1 MTGRKPSPS
10 KTIDRNDTHY
20 SKEEVEKRMIAEEKI
35 KTADRLEPPSGMSS
49 FAKKEWKRIMGLY
62 RQMEADILNDLD
74 ISALMMYCEA
84 YAVYRKAEKVWV
96 NFSKIKDP
104 SDTDYKVFNRARIQ
118 MNDQVKV
125 VCQLSEQLCLTPV
138 GRARMGIAM
147 AKKKEQSS
155 LAKLFQGGDGDD
167 DGGES
172 ESDPEPCS
180 PLADEALEK

>member
-1 MTGRKPSPS
+1 MET
-10 KTIDRNDTHY
+10 
-20 SKEEVEKRMIAEEKI
+20 KI
-35 KTADRLEPPSGMSS
+35 KTADRLKCPKDMSPV
-49 FAKKEWKRIMGLY
+49 AKKEWKRIMGLY

-74 ISALMMYCEA
+74 ITALTMYCESFA
-84 YAVYRKAEKVWV
+84 QYKSAQKDWVQVQKVVTTNV
-96 NFSKIKDP
+96 NSQRTLDKIR
-104 SDTDYKVFNRARIQ
+104 SV

-167 DGGES
+167 DGNDG
-172 ESDPEPCS
+172 
-180 PLADEALEK
+180 DENPTEAKDEEDEK

>member
-1 MTGRKPSPS
+1 MTGRKPTPA
-10 KTIDRNDTHY
+10 KAIDR
-20 SKEEVEKRMIAEEKI
+20 KEMHHTKDEIRARSIAEDKV
-35 KTADRLEPPSGMSS
+35 KTADKLEPPSGMSS
-49 FAKKEWKRIMGLY
+49 VAKKEWKRIMGLY

-96 NFSKIKDP
+96 NFSKLKDP
-104 SDTDYKVFNRARIQ
+104 SDTDYKIFNRARVQ

-155 LAKLFQGGDGDD
+155 LAKLFQGVDGDD
-167 DGGES
+167 ES
-172 ESDPEPCS
+172 EAKADDSPEEEGNELRP
-180 PLADEALEK
+180 

>member
-1 MTGRKPSPS
+1 MTGRKPTPA
-10 KTIDRNDTHY
+10 KAIDR
-20 SKEEVEKRMIAEEKI
+20 KEMHHTKDEVRARANAEDKI

-49 FAKKEWKRIMGLY
+49 VAKKEWKRIMGLY

-96 NFSKIKDP
+96 NFSRIKDP
-104 SDTDYKVFNRARIQ
+104 SDTDYKIFNRARVQ

-155 LAKLFQGGDGDD
+155 LAKLFQGGDDEDKNDD
-167 DGGES
+167 DSSKGTEQ
-172 ESDPEPCS
+172 
-180 PLADEALEK
+180 

>member
-1 MTGRKPSPS
+1 MTGRKPTPA
-10 KTIDRNDTHY
+10 KTIDL
-20 SKEEVEKRMIAEEKI
+20 KEMHQPKDVVRARANAEDKI
-35 KTADRLEPPSGMSS
+35 KTADRLEPPTGMSS
-49 FAKKEWKRIMGLY
+49 AAKKEWKRIMGLY

-96 NFSKIKDP
+96 NFSKLKDP
-104 SDTDYKVFNRARIQ
+104 SDTDYKIFNRARVQ

-155 LAKLFQGGDGDD
+155 LAKLFQCADDDNGSGDDEEPKAEEGGD
-167 DGGES
+167 ELR
-172 ESDPEPCS
+172 P
-180 PLADEALEK
+180 

>member
-1 MTGRKPSPS
+1 MNGRMPTPA
-10 KTIDRNDTHY
+10 KTIDRNENHK
-20 SKEEVEKRMIAEEKI
+20 SKDYINKRVIAEEKI

-49 FAKKEWKRIMGLY
+49 VAKKEWKRIMGLY

-96 NFSKIKDP
+96 NFSKLKDP
-104 SDTDYKVFNRARIQ
+104 SDTDYKIFNRARVQ

-167 DGGES
+167 DGSNG
-172 ESDPEPCS
+172 
-180 PLADEALEK
+180 DENPIEAKDEEDEK

>member
-1 MTGRKPSPS
+1 MTGRKPSPA

-20 SKEEVEKRMIAEEKI
+20 SKDGVEGRARAEEKI

-49 FAKKEWKRIMGLY
+49 VAKKEWKRIMGLY

-96 NFSKIKDP
+96 SFSKIKDP

-167 DGGES
+167 DGSNG
-172 ESDPEPCS
+172 
-180 PLADEALEK
+180 DENSTEAKDEEDER